1 MYSKIGYDAEA
12 TSHSKNSYRKEAREK
27 ERKLLIHGRE
37 YYGPFASVSY
47 LCMKREREAPMP
59 IQYCR
64 AQSGTAGRRRRHYS
78 TWRVP
83 PSILISRVSRF
94 MRKRSIS

>member
-12 TSHSKNSYRKEAREK
+12 TSHSKTVTEKKQERKR

-47 LCMKREREAPMP
+47 LCMKRERERGTHAHPAL
-59 IQYCR
+59 QGTERYCR
-64 AQSGTAGRRRRHYS
+64 SQKTALFNMESPAVYPHLQSE
-78 TWRVP
+78 
-83 PSILISRVSRF
+83 
-94 MRKRSIS
+94 